1 MKLLVVSHSCSV
13 PLSQQFYA
21 EIEQQT
27 GWDLTI
33 VMPSLWKDEYGHHL
47 KPQRWSAYQGKIIGI
62 PVWKSGNI
70 PLHTYQSFFV
80 RLLREV
86 DPDFIYLHQE
96 PYAIVTT
103 QVYSANRLT
112 IQKPISFFTWQNI
125 LKRYPI
131 PFRQMESWVFKQTD
145 VMFPGS
151 YSAELV
157 MREKGY
163 TGTSVLLPSGI
174 DPSLYYPRTVT
185 QLRESLKTSPDE
197 VLIGYVGR
205 IVEQKGLKTLL
216 EALAEIQE
224 LPWRLVIVGNGEYE
238 AEFDA
243 IARSKNLH
251 SRIHRIGYVP
261 NPEIPEYLSAFDVLV
276 LPSETRS
283 NWKEQFGR
291 VIIEA
296 MACQTPVI
304 GSDSGEIPHLI
315 QATKGGLVFSEGNA
329 KEFADRLRQL
339 ILNPDE
345 RSHLAQVGQQSVLR
359 NYTNSLLAKRFITTV
374 ENTVQSYQQNGCV
387 EQRQM

>member
-33 VMPSLWKDEYGHHL
+33 VMPSLWKDEYGHYL

-62 PVWKSGNI
+62 PVWQSGNI
-70 PLHTYQSFFV
+70 PLHIYRSLFV
-80 RLLREV
+80 QLLREL

-96 PYAIVTT
+96 PYAIVTM
-103 QVYSANRLT
+103 QMYLANHLS

-131 PFRQMESWVFKQTD
+131 PFRQMEQWVFKQTD

-151 YSAELV
+151 YSAEAV
-157 MREKGY
+157 MRQKGY
-163 TGTSVLLPSGI
+163 KGTSVLLPSGI
-174 DPSLYYPRTVT
+174 DPTVYYPRSVT
-185 QLRESLKTSPDE
+185 QLKEELKTSPDE

-205 IVEQKGLKTLL
+205 MVEQKGLKTLL
-216 EALAEIQE
+216 EALEEIRD
-224 LPWRLVIVGNGEYE
+224 LPWRLVMVGNGDYE
-238 AEFDA
+238 TQFDA

-251 SRIHRIGYVP
+251 ARIKRIGYVP
-261 NPEIPEYLSAFDVLV
+261 NPETPEYLSAFDVLV

-296 MACQTPVI
+296 MACQTPVV

-315 QATKGGLVFSEGNA
+315 EATKGGAVFSEGNP
-329 KEFADRLRQL
+329 KKLADRLRQM
-339 ILNPDE
+339 ILNPE
-345 RSHLAQVGQQSVLR
+345 ARSQLAQTGQQSVLR
-359 NYTNSLLAKRFITTV
+359 NYTNSLLAQRFITTV
-374 ENTVQSYQQNGCV
+374 ENTVQLYQQNKV
-387 EQRQM
+387 FV